1 MAYMTIT
8 YAGKSKTVSVRA
20 HIDLL
25 TANKYCTDNIT
36 ITRPEL
42 PAGIATASAQASTT
56 SLTFSGLL
64 GKPINFYIKLNN
76 YSSAITH
83 PSSGTNYY
91 ITAIKNGTA
100 ATTTYLSS
108 SSVKTGNYT
117 NGSTTYL
124 RHSSTK
130 SSLTVS
136 TTAGIK
142 AAPGHFISGATY
154 TLMYSYD
161 E

>member
-1 MAYMTIT
+1 MANMTIK
-8 YAGKSKTVSVRA
+8 YAGTSKSIAVSAQRY
-20 HIDLL
+20 LL
-25 TANKYCTDNIT
+25 TANKYCTDDIT
-36 ITRPEL
+36 ITRPAL
-42 PAGIATASAQASTT
+42 PAGVATASAQASAT

-64 GKPINFYIKLNN
+64 GKPIKFYIKISI
-76 YSSAITH
+76 YSSTISP
-83 PSSGTNYY
+83 PSSGTSYY
-91 ITAIKNGTA
+91 ITAIKNGTT

-108 SSVKTGNYT
+108 SSVRTGNYT

-124 RHSSTK
+124 SHTSTN
-130 SSLTVS
+130 SSLTVK

-161 E
+161 D